1 MIALD
6 SSVVI
11 ACFGV
16 WHEHHEVAHATLA
29 AAPRLPAPRALS

>member
-11 ACFGV
+11 ACGAELV
-16 WHEHHEVAHATLA
+16 TLD
-29 AAPRLPAPRALS
+29 RRALTNYERCGVAVRLLA